1 MELEYWYPTIISYS
15 DYKGDLKPLVDACY
29 DLEPKIEKGGNN
41 WISNVYNTH
50 SSYDILKDDRFKNL
64 NEWVLEQANMYC
76 KKVKSTDKLKFHN
89 SWFTIYRNKDF
100 QEYHTHPG
108 STLSAIFMLKADPEK
123 CARTIFESDGLENVD
138 DLRAEVFHKLVNY
151 KPTPGR
157 LLLFRS
163 TLRHC
168 VEQQKGDED
177 RISVA
182 YNFGKDI

>member
-15 DYKGDLKPLVDACY
+15 DYEGDLKPLTNTVY
-29 DLEPKIEKGGNN
+29 ELENKVEKGGHN
-41 WISNVYNTH
+41 WVSNVYNTH
-50 SSYDILKDDRFKNL
+50 SSYDILKDDRFKKL

-76 KKVKSTDKLKFHN
+76 KKIKSNNKLKFHN
-89 SWFTIYRNKDF
+89 SWFTIYRDKDF

-108 STLSAIFMLKADPEK
+108 STLSGIFILQASDK
-123 CARTIFESDGLENVD
+123 CARTIFESDGLENID
-138 DLRAEVFHKLVNY
+138 DLQAEVFHKLVYY

-163 TLRHC
+163 SLRHC
-168 VEQQKGDED
+168 VEQQKGDGD
-177 RISVA
+177 RISIA